1 MKEHGGVYVVRGM
14 RPRKLREKG
23 VVLGVHIEYSYARL
37 IEEIARRE
45 GKSVSEI
52 LREVIVSWLENEA
65 RLKYG
70 FQLATQQD
78 DPRDGVSELESKL
91 AEDPVLETELKD
103 LEGAAERLESD
114 ALALEYRIDSF
125 LSRNYDVR
133 SLIRWDDIQALRERW
148 QRLKKWYYSVRRQA
162 GPVRV
167 RHIAQVLVRTK
178 DAIDRCAEKYIQA
191 TRRMREVV
199 RQ

>member
-1 MKEHGGVYVVRGM
+1 MVRGM

-52 LREVIVSWLENEA
+52 LRGVIVSWLENEA

-78 DPRDGVSELESKL
+78 DDVKELETRL
-91 AEDPVLETELKD
+91 AEDPVLETELRD

-133 SLIRWDDIQALRERW
+133 SLIRWADIQGLRERW

-167 RHIAQVLVRTK
+167 RHIAQTLVRAK
-178 DAIDRCAEKYIQA
+178 DAIDRCAEKYLNAIA
-191 TRRMREVV
+191 RARGV

>member
-1 MKEHGGVYVVRGM
+1 MVRGM

-70 FQLATQQD
+70 FQLAIQLATQQD
-78 DPRDGVSELESKL
+78 DPQDDVRGLESKL
-91 AEDPVLETELKD
+91 AEDPVLDVELKD
-103 LEGAAERLESD
+103 LEQAAERLESD
-114 ALALEYRIDSF
+114 ALALEYRIDSL
-125 LSRNYDVR
+125 LSKRFDLG
-133 SLIRWDDIQALRERW
+133 SLIRWDDIQNIRDRW
-148 QRLKKWYYSVRRQA
+148 QRLKKWYYAVRRQA

-167 RHIAQVLVRTK
+167 RHIAQKLVRAK
-178 DAIDRCAEKYIQA
+178 EAIDRVAEKYIQT
-191 TRRMREVV
+191 TRRVREV
-199 RQ
+199 